1 MLVIVKTR
9 HLHKDISFKL
19 LGSLI
24 FQVSFA
30 PFLTPSVSHSDR
42 STSVSRRSIIIIMI
56 MIMIIIIDSR

>member
-9 HLHKDISFKL
+9 HLHKGISFRL

-30 PFLTPSVSHSDR
+30 PFLTPSVSHSDQ
-42 STSVSRRSIIIIMI
+42 STSVSRRSIIIII
-56 MIMIIIIDSR
+56 MIIIDSR